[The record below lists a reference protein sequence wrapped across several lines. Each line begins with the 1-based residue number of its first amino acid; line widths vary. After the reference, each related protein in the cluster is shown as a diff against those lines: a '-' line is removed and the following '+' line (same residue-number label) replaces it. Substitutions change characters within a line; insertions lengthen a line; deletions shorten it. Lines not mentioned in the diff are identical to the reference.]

1 MALGRA
7 GIAARLAIAAA
18 AGAGAAYI
26 ASRPTLV
33 PWPAK
38 VRPAFIGL
46 VGTKGA
52 GLAWLAAGAVGVRG
66 GPGPSLTR
74 RAVRSAAVA
83 AAVTGAVVGAN
94 AALPRVSRR
103 LEGGGR
109 TLDEG
114 FSEPPADPHVSGSPA
129 SLVAHD
135 TLGREG
141 ARLVGDVVPAQT
153 IEYVTGKPAHRGG
166 VRVFVG
172 IDSADS
178 VEERVEL
185 AIAELHRT
193 GGFDRAHLL
202 VESPAG
208 SGYANPNPVDILEI
222 LSLGDSAVVVVGYG
236 LLPSFLSL
244 DRVELAA
251 RTQKLLLDRIRE
263 ELSGRDRR
271 PRLLLYGES
280 LGARVQQAAIP
291 GGSVDLDAY
300 GVDGAL
306 WVGTPGGRASVA
318 FHEAVAGESIT
329 IDRPEQIPDPLPQ
342 PRPRVWFLE
351 HDGDPVVRFEPSI
364 SRRRPGWLAQR
375 PRGRN
380 VPEGMVWFPG
390 ITWAQVLVDT
400 VFATNIRP
408 GKFESRGHDYRA
420 DLGGTVPLALGFDVD
435 EGVSSR
441 LEETLR
447 EREIARAQRLGE
459 A

>member
-7 GIAARLAIAAA
+7 GTAARIAVVAA
-18 AGAGAAYI
+18 AGAGAAYL

-33 PWPAK
+33 PWPSK
-38 VRPAFIGL
+38 VRPTFVGL
-46 VGTKGA
+46 TAAQGA
-52 GLAWLAAGAVGVRG
+52 GLAWLATGAVGLRG
-66 GPGPSLTR
+66 RPAPPLTR
-74 RAVRSAAVA
+74 RAVRAAAAA
-83 AAVTGAVVGAN
+83 AAVTGAVVAGK
-94 AALPRVSRR
+94 AALPRASQR

-109 TLDEG
+109 ALDAG

-129 SLVAHD
+129 SLVSHA

-141 ARLVGDVVPAQT
+141 ARLVGDVVPAET
-153 IEYVTGKPAHRGG
+153 IEYVTGIPARSSG

-172 IDSADS
+172 IDSADT

-193 GGFDRAHLL
+193 GGFDRAYLL

-208 SGYANPNPVDILEI
+208 SGYANPSPVDILEI
-222 LSLGDSAVVVVGYG
+222 MSLGDSAVVVVGYG

-244 DRVELAA
+244 DRVDLAA

-263 ELSGRDRR
+263 ELADRPRR
-271 PRLLLYGES
+271 PRLLVYGES

-291 GGSVDLDAY
+291 GGTADLDAY
-300 GVDGAL
+300 GIDHAL
-306 WVGTPGGRASVA
+306 WVGTPGGRSSVA
-318 FHEAVAGESIT
+318 FHEAVQGESLT
-329 IDRPEQIPDPLPQ
+329 IDRPELIPQPVPD

-351 HDGDPVVRFEPSI
+351 HDGDPVVRFEPSVA
-364 SRRRPGWLAQR
+364 RRRPPWLARR

-400 VFATNIRP
+400 VFATNVRP

-420 DLGGTVPLALGFDVD
+420 DLGGTVPLAFGFDPD
-435 EGVSSR
+435 PAVSTR

-447 EREIARAQRLGE
+447 EREIARARRLGE